1 MNSPAKSLSD
11 HSAYVL
17 VTANEE
23 WRYLDSFRTLI
34 LSRSVARSPRAR
46 QSRLSSA
53 IVRLRSDAR
62 ARVLVCA
69 NAVAVL
75 ETSDCRGRKFLRG
88 RPPRVMH
95 IHEYSNVI
103 ERRSGG
109 GRRQRGPRV
118 LRSAV
123 DSIQEWRGPT
133 VRVYID
139 KRGPS
144 RTARS
149 SWRTP
154 SQNTE
159 TAVHFMRAPRRHARH
174 RFLSRERYCKK
185 CDASA
190 MMASP
195 KRYCVMIEFNFDTDQ
210 WISFVKISLLVSISD
225 MFNHPTSDAKIY
237 RKFGTL
243 YSS

>member
-23 WRYLDSFRTLI
+23 WRCLDSFRTLI
-34 LSRSVARSPRAR
+34 LSRSVARSPGAR
-46 QSRLSSA
+46 QFRLSSA

-62 ARVLVCA
+62 ARVLVRA

-149 SWRTP
+149 SWRTS

-159 TAVHFMRAPRRHARH
+159 TAVHFMRAPRRRHAYDTDSY
-174 RFLSRERYCKK
+174 LAKDIAK
-185 CDASA
+185 SA
-190 MMASP
+190 MRARWWRLRNGIASWSNLISI
-195 KRYCVMIEFNFDTDQ
+195 RTNEFP
-210 WISFVKISLLVSISD
+210 SL
-225 MFNHPTSDAKIY
+225 K
-237 RKFGTL
+237 
-243 YSS
+243 